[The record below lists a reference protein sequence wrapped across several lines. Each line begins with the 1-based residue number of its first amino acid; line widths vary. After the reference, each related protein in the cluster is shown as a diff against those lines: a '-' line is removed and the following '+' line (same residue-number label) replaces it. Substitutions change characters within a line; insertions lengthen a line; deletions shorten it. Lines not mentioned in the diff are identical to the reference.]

1 MRYRVYSIGKL
12 PILKIH
18 LIGYSS
24 DITGTTFA
32 ARKNETHLVGYVLS
46 GKATYN
52 GHPISAG
59 QGFLFTPNVAENVY
73 PDKSDPP
80 ELLWFTSADPR
91 FDELLPHYGADSK
104 TKIFN
109 HNSPA
114 ELQYI
119 KELVI
124 AENRATISDGRML
137 ELFFSVFKHHLNEQS
152 SSPAPHTAAQRY
164 IDFSINYIK
173 AHYNDEISV
182 SRLTELLGVS
192 QPYLYRIFME
202 TFNKSP
208 KAFIMEYRINQ
219 AKKLL
224 TETVLSISDIALAVG
239 YSDSFAFSKAF
250 SSIQNTSPSEYRSL
264 QNSTA
269 SAHN

>member
-1 MRYRVYSIGKL
+1 MRYRVYSIGKI
-12 PILKIH
+12 PTLKMH

-24 DITGTTFA
+24 DISGTTFV

-73 PDKSDPP
+73 PDKSNPP
-80 ELLWFTSADPR
+80 ELLWFTSADSR
-91 FDELLPHYGADSK
+91 FNELLPYYGADSK

-124 AENRATISDGRML
+124 TENRATISDGRML
-137 ELFFSVFKHHLNEQS
+137 ELFFSVFKYHLNEQS
-152 SSPAPHTAAQRY
+152 HVSPNLPAAQSY
-164 IDFSINYIK
+164 IDFSVNYIK
-173 AHYNDEISV
+173 NHYNSITV
-182 SRLTELLGVS
+182 SKLTELLGVS
-192 QPYLYRIFME
+192 QPYLYRIFKE
-202 TFNKSP
+202 AFGKSP
-208 KAFIMEYRINQ
+208 KTFITEYRINQ

-224 TETVLSISDIALAVG
+224 KETDLTVSAVAVAVG

-250 SSIQNTSPSEYRSL
+250 SSIQNMSPSEYRSL
-264 QNSTA
+264 QSSTA
-269 SAHN
+269 SAPI